1 MIFIYIDIHYHIM
14 IMKFIHYIN
23 FTNYIKKENVSTVT
37 DMLQNDCILMY
48 KSCVNATTFCGI

>member
-23 FTNYIKKENVSTVT
+23 FTNYIKKENVSNRHVT
-37 DMLQNDCILMY
+37 
-48 KSCVNATTFCGI
+48 K